1 MCSLNPPQTHTCSN
15 PPPPRDTHAGPREA
29 AYIKRTRQ
37 PQLIHSV
44 HRAPSQDQAL
54 CRAWGYLG
62 QRFSPQCVQAA
73 LGTSW
78 ECRFTG
84 FTLRVRAGICMFMNH
99 CKTDPSLSREEGGVE
114 SQGHVAPMT
123 PMPGLQRT
131 FPGEDRTIEARGQ
144 SLQPQDRLSKTWMWT
159 RVCVGNSR

>member
-1 MCSLNPPQTHTCSN
+1 MPF
-15 PPPPRDTHAGPREA
+15 HAGPREA

-84 FTLRVRAGICMFMNH
+84 FTLRVRAGICMFMKH
-99 CKTDPSLSREEGGVE
+99 CKTDPSLSGEEGGVE
-114 SQGHVAPMT
+114 SQGHDVAPMT